1 MGVFL
6 SHFNMEPIIYGLI
19 IILGIVVVLVKLVT
33 LNFVGAMLD
42 VVIFV
47 AVFKMHGGTLA
58 GGMAAAVAALI
69 GGMIIGPILRAFIR

>member
-19 IILGIVVVLVKLVT
+19 IILGVIVVLVKIVT
-33 LNFVGAMLD
+33 LNISGAILD
-42 VVIFV
+42 ITIFY
-47 AVFKMHGGTLA
+47 AVFKMHGGTLQ